1 MKMNSR
7 LSSQSI
13 RQLSTK
19 TMRKVYQLSAIGS
32 KSQCEAKASS
42 FTIRTDTPKE
52 MGGSFLA
59 PQPIELL
66 LASLVGC
73 KTATATFVA
82 RHMKPRLNIGKI
94 VFDIEGNG
102 SSHPSFKVID
112 PAISQLMYQFISSLT
127 TASRD
132 ERGSITLPLGS
143 ELTHPSR
150 LEYITGT
157 ATVHTTKGGSQAQ
170 LDSLA
175 HEVEQ
180 RCPVANMITMSGCSL
195 SIKWE
200 YAADA
205 DAECSSD

>member
-1 MKMNSR
+1 MM
-7 LSSQSI
+7 
-13 RQLSTK
+13 
-19 TMRKVYQLSAIGS
+19 
-32 KSQCEAKASS
+32 
-42 FTIRTDTPKE
+42 
-52 MGGSFLA
+52 LA
-59 PQPIELL
+59 PVT
-66 LASLVGC
+66 LAALGEPVPCS
-73 KTATATFVA
+73 A
-82 RHMKPRLNIGKI
+82 RRRHL
-94 VFDIEGNG
+94 
-102 SSHPSFKVID
+102 
-112 PAISQLMYQFISSLT
+112 ISSLT

-132 ERGSITLPLGS
+132 ERGGITLPLGS